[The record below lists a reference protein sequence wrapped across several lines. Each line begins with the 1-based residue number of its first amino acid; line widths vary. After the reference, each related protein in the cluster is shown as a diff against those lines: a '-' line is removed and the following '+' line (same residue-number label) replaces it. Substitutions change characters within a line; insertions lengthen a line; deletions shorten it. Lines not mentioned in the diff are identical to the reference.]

1 MTLGSVLFS
10 PNGRIGARTFW
21 RGLIVLLMAVI
32 ILQVASVYAGQLVGG
47 IAGVIS
53 LGLVYPYLC
62 VFGKRLH
69 DAGKSAWWFLL
80 FLFGYVVLSGVL
92 QMVLLPVLSPAAAE
106 LNEEMSMLMENG
118 QWADAFAYGPEI
130 ARESLFTSLIS
141 LIACNAVLGFLA
153 ARLKSD
159 PSPNQYGPPEGS
171 SVSTP
176 FD

>member
-10 PNGRIGARTFW
+10 PNGRIGSRTFL

-32 ILQVASVYAGQLVGG
+32 ILQVASVYAGQIVGG
-47 IAGVIS
+47 LAGVVS

-80 FLFGYVVLSGVL
+80 FLLGYFILSGVL
-92 QMVLLPVLSPAAAE
+92 QMVLLPVLSPTAAD
-106 LNEEMSMLMENG
+106 LNDEMAMLMEQG
-118 QWADAFAYGPEI
+118 QLAEAFAYAPDI

-159 PSPNQYGPPEGS
+159 PDPNQYGPPEGS
-171 SVSTP
+171 SASTP